1 MAIDLY
7 VLLLT
12 PIFTIVGFASR
23 VAWERYV
30 KDQEAIRIT
39 KLSSISFKLN
49 EFYYP
54 IYMKLLKIDKIM
66 TLLHRSSSG
75 NEVDM
80 PTIETI
86 PYDFLWENY
95 MEIQSIIEKNRS
107 KANPGEDIDALIERF
122 NEIVNYFQVWKV
134 MNPEHYHKLLR
145 EGEDL
150 HMINGHLYGGDPT
163 SSGALLL
170 DFHTQLGDR
179 MIFLK
184 EQYKI
189 VMKPTQILGGLR
201 NCCNKKD
208 RRNERTRRQLMSMRD
223 ADVFRQRDRRDRSMA
238 DKLRPMVA
246 QPMAIQQQMAIV
258 QPMTIQPMP

>member
-30 KDQEAIRIT
+30 KGQEAIRIT

-54 IYMKLLKIDKIM
+54 IYMKLLKIDAIM
-66 TLLHRSSSG
+66 TLLHVSSSG
-75 NEVDM
+75 AEGV
-80 PTIETI
+80 PPIETV

-95 MEIQSIIEKNRS
+95 MEVQSIIEDKRS
-107 KANPGEDIDALIERF
+107 RANPGDDIDALIDRF
-122 NEIVNYFQVWKV
+122 NEIVNDLQVWKV
-134 MNPEHYHKLLR
+134 MNPDHYKTLLR
-145 EGEDL
+145 GEEELCMVTDR
-150 HMINGHLYGGDPT
+150 LYRSVP
-163 SSGALLL
+163 SSSRAFVHN
-170 DFHTQLGDR
+170 FHTQLGDR
-179 MIFLK
+179 MLFLR

-189 VMKPTQILGGLR
+189 VMKPAQILGGLR
-201 NCCNKKD
+201 HCCTKD
-208 RRNERTRRQLMSMRD
+208 DIRNEPTRRQRMSRRD
-223 ADVFRQRDRRDRSMA
+223 ADIFSQRDRRDRSMA
-238 DKLRPMVA
+238 DKLRPMV

-258 QPMTIQPMP
+258 QPMTIQPVP